1 MREMSVLLPT
11 LGNPTRATSATRAS
25 SSSYHSSWP
34 FSPCSAKAGAR
45 RLLERKL
52 ALPLPPRPPSPAS
65 HRSPGLTRSARTVPS
80 WRLARVPTGTGTSRS
95 APRAPCFFLP
105 PPWPPSPPRRWGW
118 SRKPSRED
126 WLVVATSQTLPPR
139 PPSPPS
145 GPPLSTWASRRNAT
159 APAPPSPAFT
169 CNCASSTKPDM
180 GRSYRSTVVIPR
192 IDGIVSDL
200 HEDGLVQPTDRL
212 GHPEGLGQCRIGA
225 VLRPEGGE
233 ELLHRLGHHVE
244 DRRGELLHRL
254 DRVGVLRLQSVEEAL
269 HGQGAERVVL
279 DDRLVGDTQ
288 EGEHQGGEH
297 PGPIL
302 PGAAVDHRRK
312 RVGRGQ
318 DLGGPGQDRTTLRHH
333 LPVTRRDKGGLPP
346 LRELLGGGEHVG
358 QGKVDV
364 VNRHQVDREPAALL
378 RLVDGPQVDHRGQS
392 QTHQLVAIGRGQ
404 LVEPVGPEQAP
415 PPDLASVDGPVPAE
429 IAKVHASLEIEGPA
443 GQGVWLSRRR
453 RRRPAC
459 APCGW

>member
-11 LGNPTRATSATRAS
+11 LGKPTRATSATRAS

-169 CNCASSTKPDM
+169 CSCASSTKPDM
-180 GRSYRSTVVIPR
+180 GRSYRSTVMVPR
-192 IDGIVSDL
+192 IDPMASDL
-200 HEDGLVQPTDRL
+200 HEDGVLQPADRL
-212 GHPEGLGQCRIGA
+212 GDPEGLGQRRIGA

-233 ELLHRLGHHVE
+233 ELLHRLGHHV
-244 DRRGELLHRL
+244 
-254 DRVGVLRLQSVEEAL
+254 
-269 HGQGAERVVL
+269 
-279 DDRLVGDTQ
+279 DDRLVGDAQ

-297 PGPIL
+297 PGPVL
-302 PGAAVDHRRK
+302 PGAAVDDRRQ

-318 DLGGPGQDRTTLRHH
+318 DLDGPGQGRTTLRHH
-333 LPVTRRDKGGLPP
+333 LSVPQRHIGGLPP
-346 LRELLGGGEHVG
+346 LRELRDGREDVG
-358 QGKVDV
+358 QGKLEIA
-364 VNRHQVDREPAALL
+364 NRHQVDREPAALV

-392 QTHQLVAIGRGQ
+392 HAHQLVAVGRGQ
-404 LVEPVGPEQAP
+404 RAEPVGAEQAP
-415 PPDLASVDGPVPAE
+415 PADLAAVDGTVPAE
-429 IAKVHASLEIEGPA
+429 VAEVDASLEVEGPA
-443 GQGVWLSRRR
+443 GQRVRLSRRR

-459 APCGW
+459 APCDW